1 VSAPGEHTDP
11 GRTDAV
17 ARPLHGEHALPVD
30 PDVERAT
37 TPRVTGDVLAVIAL
51 GGALGS
57 LARWGLSQWL
67 AAGPGGFPWATFTE
81 NVSGCFALAV
91 LMVLVQEVWPPD
103 GRARLL
109 RPFAGVGVLGG
120 WTTFSTYAL
129 DTRGLVAGGHGGT
142 ATAYLLGSVL
152 AGLLAVWAG
161 IALTESLVLRD
172 PA

>member
-1 VSAPGEHTDP
+1 VTTPG
-11 GRTDAV
+11 
-17 ARPLHGEHALPVD
+17 PLHGEHALPVD
-30 PDVERAT
+30 PDVEQAT
-37 TPRVTGDVLAVIAL
+37 TPRVTWDVLVVIAL

-57 LARWGLSQWL
+57 LARWALDQGL
-67 AAGPGGFPWATFTE
+67 AARAGGFPWATFIE
-81 NVSGCFALAV
+81 NVSGCFALGV
-91 LMVLVQEVWPPD
+91 LMVLVQEVWPAD

-129 DTRGLVAGGHGGT
+129 DTRGLLAGGHGGT
-142 ATAYLLGSVL
+142 AAAYLFGSVL

-161 IALTESLVLRD
+161 IAVTERVVLRD

>member
-1 VSAPGEHTDP
+1 VSAPGEDADP
-11 GRTDAV
+11 GRTAA

-30 PDVERAT
+30 PDVERAA
-37 TPRVTGDVLAVIAL
+37 TPGVTWDVIAVIAV

-57 LARWGLSQWL
+57 LARWGLNQGIV
-67 AAGPGGFPWATFTE
+67 AGAGGFPWATFAE
-81 NVSGCFALAV
+81 NVSGCLALGV
-91 LMVLVQEVWPPD
+91 LMVLVQEVWPAD

-129 DTRGLVAGGHGGT
+129 DTRGLLAGGHGGT
-142 ATAYLLGSVL
+142 ATAYLVGSVL

-161 IALTESLVLRD
+161 IAFTESLVLRE

>member
-1 VSAPGEHTDP
+1 VSAPGEDADL
-11 GRTDAV
+11 GRTAA

-30 PDVERAT
+30 PDVERSA
-37 TPRVTGDVLAVIAL
+37 TPRVTWDVIAVIAL

-57 LARWGLSQWL
+57 LARWGLDRGL
-67 AAGPGGFPWATFTE
+67 VAGPGGFPWATFAE
-81 NVSGCFALAV
+81 NVSGCLALGA
-91 LMVLVQEVWPPD
+91 LMVLVQEVWPAD
-103 GRARLL
+103 GRAKLL

-129 DTRGLVAGGHGGT
+129 DTRGLLAGGHGGT
-142 ATAYLLGSVL
+142 ATAYLVGSVL

-161 IALTESLVLRD
+161 IALTESIVLRE